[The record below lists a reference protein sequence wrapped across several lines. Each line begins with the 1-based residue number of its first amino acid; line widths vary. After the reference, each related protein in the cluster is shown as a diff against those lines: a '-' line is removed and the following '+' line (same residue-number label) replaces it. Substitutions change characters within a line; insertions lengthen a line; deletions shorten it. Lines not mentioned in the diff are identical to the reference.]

1 MTSASAHRQYLPV
14 ALIVDSD
21 PDTTE
26 MYAAALSLEG
36 FTTVEAQAADQVWH
50 WVQVA
55 PPTIVITDLK
65 LDGAMD
71 GVGFIRQL
79 RQSEGTRRVPIVVVS
94 ASTAPQSVEAAVR
107 AGCDAFL
114 AKPCPPDELGCKVL
128 ALVSRPEP

>member
-1 MTSASAHRQYLPV
+1 MRCRGLANFRCCCPVEPLIMPRAFAAGPRANPMTAASTHRQYLPV

-55 PPTIVITDLK
+55 PPTIVITELK
-65 LDGAMD
+65 LEGALD

-79 RQSEGTRRVPIVVVS
+79 RESEGTRGVPIVVVS
-94 ASTAPQSVEAAVR
+94 NRTAPPSV
-107 AGCDAFL
+107 
-114 AKPCPPDELGCKVL
+114 
-128 ALVSRPEP
+128 